1 VAEQTI
7 RFEDGAAYE
16 QTMGIWS
23 WLVGEVFLRW
33 LALPSGLRWIDVGC
47 GNGAF
52 TELLVEQCSP
62 QLAFARTRPSVH
74 LASFIKGD
82 AMALRICLG
91 GGFPLDPIVHEM
103 RGMGLSPPRA
113 PRLEASRM
121 QALQDLWRDAGLKEV
136 EIREIIVYRTFE
148 NFDDFWMAKL
158 NPQFA
163 PIIAAMRAAEVET
176 LKDRVRARLP
186 ADAEGRITYD
196 ARAHAIKGKAPE

>member
-1 VAEQTI
+1 
-7 RFEDGAAYE
+7 
-16 QTMGIWS
+16 
-23 WLVGEVFLRW
+23 
-33 LALPSGLRWIDVGC
+33 
-47 GNGAF
+47 
-52 TELLVEQCSP
+52 
-62 QLAFARTRPSVH
+62 
-74 LASFIKGD
+74 
-82 AMALRICLG
+82 
-91 GGFPLDPIVHEM
+91 
-103 RGMGLSPPRA
+103 
-113 PRLEASRM
+113 M